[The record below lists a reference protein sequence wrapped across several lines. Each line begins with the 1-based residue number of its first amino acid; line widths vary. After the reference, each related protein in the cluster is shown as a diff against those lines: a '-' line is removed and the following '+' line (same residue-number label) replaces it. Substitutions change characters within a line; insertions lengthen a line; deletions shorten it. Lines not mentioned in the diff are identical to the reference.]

1 MSGVTGGYNSPS
13 PGGAAANM
21 ATSGSSPDVR
31 AVGSSTPVEH
41 AGSTGSGDGA
51 VDVGV
56 DPASHNFFSP
66 DYRNSRHE
74 DLRQMLEG
82 NKDQQKLEAMKRII
96 GERRHAHFDHVELRY
111 SSSSYSS
118 SQRFPLRS
126 FTYVQVW

>member
-1 MSGVTGGYNSPS
+1 MSGVAGGYNSPAG
-13 PGGAAANM
+13 GGAGGNI
-21 ATSGSSPDVR
+21 ATSASSSDVR
-31 AVGSSTPVEH
+31 AMGSSTPVEH
-41 AGSTGSGDGA
+41 AGSTGSGEGA

-96 GERRHAHFDHVELRY
+96 GTIGVSIDKENKNCVDA
-111 SSSSYSS
+111 
-118 SQRFPLRS
+118 
-126 FTYVQVW
+126 

>member
-1 MSGVTGGYNSPS
+1 MSGVSGGYNSPS
-13 PGGAAANM
+13 GGGTGGGNGTASASISEA
-21 ATSGSSPDVR
+21 R
-31 AVGSSTPVEH
+31 AIGSSTPVEH
-41 AGSTGSGDGA
+41 AGSTGSGDGG

-96 GERRHAHFDHVELRY
+96 GRLKFVCACSLGLHE
-111 SSSSYSS
+111 
-118 SQRFPLRS
+118 
-126 FTYVQVW
+126 